1 MEQHDRTQSH
11 ARSLAGLF
19 ESAKAQVNALQEE
32 VSQLSAE
39 LQISQATAE
48 ELEAVGDR
56 LAATHALTRH
66 MLQEAEARSLQL
78 EQGQVLAPFRSK
90 MHQDSAPHLTFLIS
104 VICRY
109 HGLCDV
115 LEPIL
120 GPGLLDAEIA
130 SNAVSRF
137 VIQQSHYQQQIEKQQ
152 TALRVLSDKLSEANR
167 RVCL

>member
-11 ARSLAGLF
+11 ARSLVGLF

-78 EQGQVLAPFRSK
+78 EQGQVLAPFRSTDASRLSTPLDVS
-90 MHQDSAPHLTFLIS
+90 HFCDLQIS
-104 VICRY
+104 RS
-109 HGLCDV
+109 L
-115 LEPIL
+115 
-120 GPGLLDAEIA
+120 
-130 SNAVSRF
+130 
-137 VIQQSHYQQQIEKQQ
+137 
-152 TALRVLSDKLSEANR
+152 
-167 RVCL
+167 